1 MPFYLQ
7 LILIMLSTCIW
18 LHLQLLL
25 PPNLLTEISN
35 ASISIQFP
43 NRTPFYDLV
52 ILKMTCILGQIFS
65 FWSKYFLRMYIC
77 NKLFIYLSFLVV
89 VFVLFSVLNT
99 TCSFSNLSINRNC
112 IHISNNSFL
121 FYLETS
127 FHTYRFDIVYIL

>member
-7 LILIMLSTCIW
+7 LILIMLITCIW

-25 PPNLLTEISN
+25 PPNVLTEISN

-52 ILKMTCILGQIFS
+52 ILKMTCILGQISAFEVNIFCVWVYEIS
-65 FWSKYFLRMYIC
+65 YL
-77 NKLFIYLSFLVV
+77 LSFLVV
-89 VFVLFSVLNT
+89 VSVLFSVLNT
-99 TCSFSNLSINRNC
+99 TCSFSNSSLNRNC
-112 IHISNNSFL
+112 MHVSYNSFL

-127 FHTYRFDIVYIL
+127 FHTYRFDTVYIL